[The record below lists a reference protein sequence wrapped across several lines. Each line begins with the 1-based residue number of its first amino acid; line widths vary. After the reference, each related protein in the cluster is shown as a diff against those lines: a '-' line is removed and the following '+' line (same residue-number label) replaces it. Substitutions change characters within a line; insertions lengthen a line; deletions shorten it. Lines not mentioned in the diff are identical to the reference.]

1 MSLSLI
7 SRIFGE
13 KKKTTAAIAKE
24 RLGLIITHEGGHSGR
39 PGINLKALQQEL
51 IDVISKYVPINKDDV
66 KVELEKNANLEVLEV
81 SITIPEA
88 QPKTA

>member
-1 MSLSLI
+1 MSLI
-7 SRIFGE
+7 SLIFGE

-24 RLGLIITHEGGHSGR
+24 RLGLIVTHEGGHSGR
-39 PGINLKALQQEL
+39 PGIDLKALQQEL
-51 IDVISKYVPINKDDV
+51 LNVISKYVPISKEDI

-81 SITIPEA
+81 NITIPEA

>member
-1 MSLSLI
+1 MSLLSL
-7 SRIFGE
+7 IFGE

-24 RLGLIITHEGGHSGR
+24 RLGLIITHEGGKSGQ
-39 PGINLKALQQEL
+39 PGIDLKALQQEL
-51 IDVISKYVPINKDDV
+51 LDVISKYVHISKEDI

>member
-1 MSLSLI
+1 MSLLSL
-7 SRIFGE
+7 IFGE
-13 KKKTTAAIAKE
+13 KKKTTNAAIAKE

-39 PGINLKALQQEL
+39 PGIDLKALQQEL
-51 IDVISKYVPINKDDV
+51 LNVISKYVPISKEDI

-81 SITIPEA
+81 NITIPEA